1 MKKVSCEICIF
12 HRFGKCTND
21 REATFNV
28 RVNTTQA
35 VDCNGFRLN
44 ISRFTTERDKRIRK
58 VKSIYDFEILKQ
70 KTIRLQVMG
79 RIITEL
85 IARKDAYL
93 NGKYSA
99 LDLLLLTEEHIIEEL
114 SEDEY
119 EEIK

>member
-1 MKKVSCEICIF
+1 
-12 HRFGKCTND
+12 
-21 REATFNV
+21 
-28 RVNTTQA
+28 
-35 VDCNGFRLN
+35 
-44 ISRFTTERDKRIRK
+44 
-58 VKSIYDFEILKQ
+58 
-70 KTIRLQVMG
+70 MG

-119 EEIK
+119 EEIN